1 MTIKE
6 KVLLAAKALNDK
18 KAEDVSAVEI
28 NDLSVITDFMVFATA
43 TSSTHIR
50 ALGDAVEKAFSDL
63 GIEPHH
69 REGKSTGWILIDYTD
84 FIVHIFTRKE
94 KDYYNLDRL
103 WADGKA
109 VDLSEVL
116 SEGTD
121 K

>member
-1 MTIKE
+1 MTINE
-6 KVLLAAKALNDK
+6 KDLLAAEALLDK

-28 NDLSVITDFMVFATA
+28 DSLSVITDYMVFATA

-69 REGKSTGWILIDYTD
+69 REGKTTGWVLIDYTD
-84 FIVHIFTRKE
+84 FIVHIFTKKE
-94 KDYYNLDRL
+94 KEFYNLDRL
-103 WADGKA
+103 WAA
-109 VDLSEVL
+109 VKPVDIS
-116 SEGTD
+116 